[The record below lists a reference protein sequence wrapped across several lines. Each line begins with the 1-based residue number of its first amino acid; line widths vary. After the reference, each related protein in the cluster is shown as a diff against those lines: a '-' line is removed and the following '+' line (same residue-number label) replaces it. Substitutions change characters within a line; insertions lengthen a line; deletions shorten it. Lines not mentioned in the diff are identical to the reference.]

1 LFGPPNKKCV
11 LALPVSPPPC
21 LLDPACLDPGYAAVM
36 ATALVTGANRGI
48 GLSLARLLKER
59 GDHVIAACRHETAEL
74 SALGVEVAAGVD
86 VTSDKSVNLLAEKL
100 KGRTLDVLINNAGLL
115 ASESLSNLD
124 FASIQRQMEVN
135 AYGPL
140 RVTHKLSG
148 LLRRGSKVALITSRM
163 GSIDDNTSGGMYGYR
178 MSKAALNAA
187 GKSLAHDLGPLG
199 VAVALLHPGY
209 VKTQMTG
216 GHGRV
221 APDDAARDLLT
232 RIDQLTLE
240 NSGTFWHANG
250 EILPW

>member
-1 LFGPPNKKCV
+1 
-11 LALPVSPPPC
+11 
-21 LLDPACLDPGYAAVM
+21 M
-36 ATALVTGANRGI
+36 ATALITGANRGI
-48 GLSLARLLKER
+48 GFSFAKLLKGR
-59 GDHVIAACRHETAEL
+59 GDHVIATCRHEAAEL
-74 SALGVEVAAGVD
+74 AALGVEIAAGVD

-140 RVTHKLSG
+140 RLTHKLSA
-148 LLRRGSKVALITSRM
+148 LLKRGSKVALITSRM
-163 GSIDDNTSGGMYGYR
+163 GSIGDNTSGGMYGYR

-187 GKSLAHDLGPLG
+187 GKSLAHDLMPLG
-199 VAVALLHPGY
+199 VAVAILHPGY

-216 GHGRV
+216 GHGNV
-221 APDDAARDLLT
+221 SPDDSARDLLT
-232 RIDQLTLE
+232 RIDQLSLE

-250 EILPW
+250 QILPW